1 MDRPVKKSPSADWSI
16 IFDSIASEYGY
27 TWGQF
32 VSMTY
37 KMLDAC
43 LEAIARRTHN
53 QTAVLASMHGIK
65 MDLYKR
71 IKPISEKTL
80 DQARAQAYK
89 ILKRKQ
95 LKTNGK
101 GKRISH

>member
-1 MDRPVKKSPSADWSI
+1 MGRPVKNSAPADWSI

-65 MDLYKR
+65 MELYKR
-71 IKPISEKTL
+71 IKPISEKVL

-89 ILKRKQ
+89 ILQRKQAVSNGKRK
-95 LKTNGK
+95 
-101 GKRISH
+101 